1 MNNQQYNVITGK
13 RFYTES
19 DGAVNAFRVVHVW
32 HEGKIECID
41 EANGETIF
49 VKKKDLKQCKALI
62 PDALY
67 VISLVSTAKA
77 QNDIIIYIMRKEDIQ
92 NFNEPIPYIIG
103 RQMIVNE
110 SNPSRIVLGD
120 HITNARENKELALF
134 LTSSKVYST
143 MVINSYKDDSIEDIE
158 NLMPKDTRKS
168 IDKMMAANF
177 IRFKTNSLKHN
188 YTGEI
193 MGPRNIHEL
202 LTSMQKDIDASLG
215 IYDIDPNTASPE
227 DLEEYIG
234 HKFTNLTMV
243 EYKKDI
249 DLEKIQSDY
258 FLTRRVEDGKVYLVS
273 YSLISDDILK

>member
-1 MNNQQYNVITGK
+1 
-13 RFYTES
+13 
-19 DGAVNAFRVVHVW
+19 
-32 HEGKIECID
+32 
-41 EANGETIF
+41 
-49 VKKKDLKQCKALI
+49 
-62 PDALY
+62 
-67 VISLVSTAKA
+67 
-77 QNDIIIYIMRKEDIQ
+77 MRKEDIQ

-120 HITNARENKELALF
+120 HIVNARENKELALF

-143 MVINSYKDDSIEDIE
+143 MVINSYIDDSIEDIE

-168 IDKMMAANF
+168 IDKMMSSNF

-215 IYDIDPNTASPE
+215 IYGIDPNTTTTE
-227 DLEEYIG
+227 ELEEYIG
-234 HKFTNLTMV
+234 HKFTNLTV
-243 EYKKDI
+243 IEYKKDI
-249 DLEKIQSDY
+249 DLGKIQSDY
-258 FLTRRVEDGKVYLVS
+258 FLTRRAEDGKVCLVT
-273 YSLISDDILK
+273 YSLISDDVLK

>member
-1 MNNQQYNVITGK
+1 MSAQQYNVITGK

-19 DGAVNAFRVVHVW
+19 DEGVNAFRVVHVW

-49 VKKKDLKQCKALI
+49 IKKKDLKQCKALV

-67 VISLVSTAKA
+67 VVSLVSTTKA
-77 QNDIIIYIMRKEDIQ
+77 QNDIIIYVMRKEDIQ
-92 NFNEPIPYIIG
+92 KFEEPIPYIIG

-120 HITNARENKELALF
+120 HIVNARENKELALF

-143 MVINSYKDDSIEDIE
+143 MVINSYIDDSIEDIE

-168 IDKMMAANF
+168 IDKMMSSNF

-193 MGPRNIHEL
+193 MGPRSIHEL
-202 LTSMQKDIDASLG
+202 LLSMQKDIDASLG
-215 IYDIDPNTASPE
+215 IYGIDPNSTTAE
-227 DLEEYIG
+227 ELEEYIG
-234 HKFTNLTMV
+234 HKFINLTV
-243 EYKKDI
+243 IEYKKDI
-249 DLEKIQSDY
+249 DLGKIQSDY
-258 FLTRRVEDGKVYLVS
+258 FLTRRAEDGKVCLVT
-273 YSLISDDILK
+273 YSLISDDVLK